1 MRGLI
6 QNVAVGWAIVYTSM
20 TVMTFM
26 LLGLV
31 ALAVPLAILAGVFG
45 WYN

>member
-6 QNVAVGWAIVYTSM
+6 QNVAVGWAVAYTSI
-20 TVMTFM
+20 TVMTFVM
-26 LLGLV
+26 LALV

-45 WYN
+45 LYN